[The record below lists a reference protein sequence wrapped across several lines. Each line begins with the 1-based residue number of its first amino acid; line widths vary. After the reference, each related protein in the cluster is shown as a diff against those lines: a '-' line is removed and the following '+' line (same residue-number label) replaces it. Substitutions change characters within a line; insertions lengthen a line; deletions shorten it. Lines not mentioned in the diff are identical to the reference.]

1 MCNKICTKY
10 ELIINHKQKMLFWVA
25 AEIAVYIKRTLCTT
39 YKSKIFEFC
48 LSASFV
54 QKRNKN
60 SIKLNLSHKNQRLL
74 SSLLKTIDSDYCEKK
89 T

>member
-1 MCNKICTKY
+1 
-10 ELIINHKQKMLFWVA
+10 MLFWVA
-25 AEIAVYIKRTLCTT
+25 AENAVYIKRTLCTT